1 MNTRYRNLVWTIS
14 MVGLSTAALADGT
27 TPQKAHPHEPIGFV
41 SGAVVGAFA
50 GGPIGAVVGA
60 GVGVWLGN
68 RVHRA
73 HDAKV
78 AEAEVAKLESDTTQ
92 LKSENGTLLAQQAT
106 LSASNQAM
114 SAKLDDM
121 GKKVETAQKVTEDAS
136 GVLDGLSGDVLFRT
150 GSAEVTPDLANQVKL
165 IAQAVA
171 KAPELKVKVDGYADP
186 RGSDEANMKLSQERA
201 NAVRDLLLSA
211 GVSQEALEVNAYGK
225 TQSSA
230 SDNDGYALE
239 RRVRFTL
246 KINDASQVARAN
258 E

>member
-1 MNTRYRNLVWTIS
+1 MNTRYRNLAWTLT
-14 MVGLSTAALADGT
+14 MMGFSTAALAGGT
-27 TPQKAHPHEPIGFV
+27 TPQQAHPHEPIGFV
-41 SGAVVGAFA
+41 SGAVVGGFA
-50 GGPIGAVVGA
+50 GGPIGAVIGA

-73 HDAKV
+73 HEASV
-78 AEAEVAKLESDTTQ
+78 AEAQVAKLTTDTTQ
-92 LKSENGTLLAQQAT
+92 LKAENGALLTQQAGLT
-106 LSASNQAM
+106 ASNQTLNTQ
-114 SAKLDDM
+114 LDEM

-136 GVLDGLSGDVLFRT
+136 GVLDGLQGDVLFRT
-150 GSAEVTPDLANQVKL
+150 GSAEVAPDLAHQLQL

-171 KAPELKVKVDGYADP
+171 RAPELKVKVDGYADP
-186 RGSDEANMKLSQERA
+186 RGTDEANMQLSQDRA

-211 GVSQEALEVNAYGK
+211 GVSQEALEINAYGK

-230 SDNDGYALE
+230 SDSDGYALE

-246 KINDASQVARAN
+246 KMNEASQVARTN